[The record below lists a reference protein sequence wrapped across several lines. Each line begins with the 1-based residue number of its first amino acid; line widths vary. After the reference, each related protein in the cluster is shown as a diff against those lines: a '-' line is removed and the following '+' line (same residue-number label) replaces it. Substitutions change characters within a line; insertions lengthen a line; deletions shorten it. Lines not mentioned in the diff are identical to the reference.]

1 MRGKVVDVDQIV
13 KKNELTPA
21 VGNARVNARGDQL
34 GPGGKII
41 KKREDLVKEHYEAA
55 GKAVR
60 DNSKAAGNNSTPEV
74 QKETKDKNSS
84 VKTTS
89 KPAQKQVQK
98 PAQKTTS
105 QESTTKP
112 ATEKDQDWV
121 EDSEGNFVKKEDK

>member
-1 MRGKVVDVDQIV
+1 MAKSTARKQYRTMRGRTVDVDQIV

-60 DNSKAAGNNSTPEV
+60 DTGETESKEV
-74 QKETKDKNSS
+74 KEE
-84 VKTTS
+84 S
-89 KPAQKQVQK
+89 KPTPKKQPQVK
-98 PAQKTTS
+98 PARNTKTNTAS
-105 QESTTKP
+105 TKP
-112 ATEKDQDWV
+112 KAEKKDDWV
-121 EDSEGNFVKKEDK
+121 EDSSGNFVKKEDK